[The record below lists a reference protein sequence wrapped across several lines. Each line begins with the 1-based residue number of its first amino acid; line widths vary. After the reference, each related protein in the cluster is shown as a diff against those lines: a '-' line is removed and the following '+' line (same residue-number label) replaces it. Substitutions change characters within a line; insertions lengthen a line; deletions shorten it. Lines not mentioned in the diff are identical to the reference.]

1 MTFEEKNKKAPDAGE
16 KVGKTPLP
24 EKLEAVFI
32 DRDGTMCES
41 AAIEYPWQ
49 FSPPCQALRIC

>member
-32 DRDGTMCES
+32 DRDGTMC
-41 AAIEYPWQ
+41 
-49 FSPPCQALRIC
+49 